1 MIPLSAKDVN
11 TACCAVLNAILS
23 EVMTV
28 EVKSSMKTVRVFSVA
43 LVAIFL
49 AVGLL
54 FETDATSTGD
64 AILVDVAPKVSQ
76 EEIDRQRE
84 AAAKRSEEES
94 RIREQYL
101 GSEEDIQYYAY
112 LKVMRCLGWECNLHT
127 NLIENDSFIEVPKRR
142 KQRLRCFLLLR
153 QDNAKQTAHS
163 TGKERTH
170 EHPQTHRLQCR
181 VFRAGSTH
189 GIAAFTDGIVL

>member
-11 TACCAVLNAILS
+11 TAYCAVLNAILS

-76 EEIDRQRE
+76 
-84 AAAKRSEEES
+84 S
-94 RIREQYL
+94 L
-101 GSEEDIQYYAY
+101 
-112 LKVMRCLGWECNLHT
+112 
-127 NLIENDSFIEVPKRR
+127 
-142 KQRLRCFLLLR
+142 
-153 QDNAKQTAHS
+153 
-163 TGKERTH
+163 
-170 EHPQTHRLQCR
+170 
-181 VFRAGSTH
+181 
-189 GIAAFTDGIVL
+189 

>member
-1 MIPLSAKDVN
+1 VIPLSAKDVN
-11 TACCAVLNAILS
+11 TAYCAVLNANLS

-64 AILVDVAPKVSQ
+64 AVLVDVAPKVSQ

-112 LKVMRCLGWECNLHT
+112 LNL
-127 NLIENDSFIEVPKRR
+127 S
-142 KQRLRCFLLLR
+142 
-153 QDNAKQTAHS
+153 TAAEEL
-163 TGKERTH
+163 K
-170 EHPQTHRLQCR
+170 P
-181 VFRAGSTH
+181 
-189 GIAAFTDGIVL
+189 IVLAARNIIIYRYSWVADGLNGQILDKNGNIKRKVPEFSELFPEDWELPVSPAKDVDLSYYAISDE

>member
-1 MIPLSAKDVN
+1 
-11 TACCAVLNAILS
+11 
-23 EVMTV
+23 
-28 EVKSSMKTVRVFSVA
+28 MKTVRVFSVA

-112 LKVMRCLGWECNLHT
+112 LNL
-127 NLIENDSFIEVPKRR
+127 S
-142 KQRLRCFLLLR
+142 
-153 QDNAKQTAHS
+153 TAAEEL
-163 TGKERTH
+163 K
-170 EHPQTHRLQCR
+170 P
-181 VFRAGSTH
+181 
-189 GIAAFTDGIVL
+189 IVLAARNMFVYTDLSNQESGPMLYELNTHAEFAHYTVGAALDGVSFPFGLSISFTGEPTIMGEKNLCIRP